1 MYLYLWLNIN
11 LKFRTMKQIGRNV
24 MCGLCTAV
32 TAAAVL
38 LFSCTQGPE
47 PVGPQSGMTI
57 RATTEVTRTA
67 LGADYSVVWNEGDS
81 FLLKRLRKH

>member
-32 TAAAVL
+32 TAAAGL
-38 LFSCTQGPE
+38 ALFGVPGTCGRS
-47 PVGPQSGMTI
+47 
-57 RATTEVTRTA
+57 R
-67 LGADYSVVWNEGDS
+67 
-81 FLLKRLRKH
+81 